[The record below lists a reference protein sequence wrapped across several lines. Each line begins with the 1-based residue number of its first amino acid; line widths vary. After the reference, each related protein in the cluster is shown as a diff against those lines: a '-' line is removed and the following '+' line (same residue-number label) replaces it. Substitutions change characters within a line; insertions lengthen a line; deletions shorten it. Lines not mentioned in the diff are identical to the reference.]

1 MLKHRPQGYALIEY
15 ATLEEARAAIDGAHE
30 TKLLDQTVS
39 VDFAFVRPPPGKG
52 GRGGRAGGGSGAGG
66 RRQRSRSRSPAAKDE

>member
-1 MLKHRPQGYALIEY
+1 MQGYALIEY

-30 TKLLDQTVS
+30 TKLLDLTVQ

-52 GRGGRAGGGSGAGG
+52 RGGRN
-66 RRQRSRSRSPAAKDE
+66 RRGRSRSRSPGAKDDE